1 MSAISKS
8 LYLFGL
14 KRRAPMMLVSMGI
27 LGAAW
32 YLLKVN
38 PNLVAAIA
46 GVIIASW
53 LAPERYSNIVSG
65 LGMIALGVYVYY
77 NFAGGSQTGLLMGL
91 IGVVFLI
98 MGAMGLR
105 R

>member
-1 MSAISKS
+1 
-8 LYLFGL
+8 
-14 KRRAPMMLVSMGI
+14 
-27 LGAAW
+27 
-32 YLLKVN
+32 
-38 PNLVAAIA
+38 
-46 GVIIASW
+46 
-53 LAPERYSNIVSG
+53 
-65 LGMIALGVYVYY
+65 MIALGVYVYY